1 MKSSFSAKGI
11 VVILIL
17 LAVIF
22 YLLLTKMPDI
32 YDPSLL
38 EKLVDPGKF

>member
-1 MKSSFSAKGI
+1 MKSNFSAKG
-11 VVILIL
+11 VALILVL

-22 YLLLTKMPDI
+22 YLLITKTPNI

-38 EKLVDPGKF
+38 ENLADPGKF